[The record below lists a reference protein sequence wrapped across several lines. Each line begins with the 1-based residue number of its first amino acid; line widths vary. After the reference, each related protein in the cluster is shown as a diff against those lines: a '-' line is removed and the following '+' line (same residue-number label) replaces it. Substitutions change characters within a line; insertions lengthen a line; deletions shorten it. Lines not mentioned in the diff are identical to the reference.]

1 MKSLSEK
8 FDVLKEEVGNLTLAR
23 KLHLTATWIPQV
35 MNRVVIHLQTLLGL
49 RAGRLGET
57 GKSKRGIDAL
67 GAELSMTKG
76 ADALMVGTLHVFGHG
91 QTGWMK
97 IPTRPLTIVKDPHF
111 ANSDEKEMQ
120 DAEHL
125 EVSEKTKFFGG
136 KCTQSVPNSVLRK
149 AQGRC
154 PLPMVAATRT
164 PQLDVYIRSEVKSAD
179 KDLAKIQTFVLDALA
194 LLVSI
199 LDLNSRDHCP
209 AYQDTI
215 DAISTAVELIG
226 NASARI
232 SHLRQE
238 KVTLG
243 LNKTLL
249 PLCQDDENFKSAAP
263 SLFGP

>member
-49 RAGRLGET
+49 GEGRLEET
-57 GKSKRGIDAL
+57 GKSKRGIDGL
-67 GAELSMTKG
+67 RAELSMTKG
-76 ADALMVGTLHVFGHG
+76 AEALMVGTLHVFGHG
-91 QTGWMK
+91 QTGWTK

-111 ANSDEKEMQ
+111 ANSDEEEMQ
-120 DAEHL
+120 DAEQL
-125 EVSEKTKFFGG
+125 EVSEKTKFFLEE
-136 KCTQSVPNSVLRK
+136 KCPQSVPNSVLRK
-149 AQGRC
+149 AQGCC
-154 PLPMVAATRT
+154 PLPKVAGTRT
-164 PQLDVYIRSEVKSAD
+164 PQLDVYIRSEVKSTD

-199 LDLNSRDHCP
+199 LDLNSGDHCP

-226 NASARI
+226 NASTRI
-232 SHLRQE
+232 SRLRQE

-249 PLCQDDENFKSAAP
+249 PLS
-263 SLFGP
+263 GR

>member
-1 MKSLSEK
+1 M
-8 FDVLKEEVGNLTLAR
+8 
-23 KLHLTATWIPQV
+23 
-35 MNRVVIHLQTLLGL
+35 
-49 RAGRLGET
+49 
-57 GKSKRGIDAL
+57 
-67 GAELSMTKG
+67 
-76 ADALMVGTLHVFGHG
+76 
-91 QTGWMK
+91 
-97 IPTRPLTIVKDPHF
+97 
-111 ANSDEKEMQ
+111 
-120 DAEHL
+120 
-125 EVSEKTKFFGG
+125 
-136 KCTQSVPNSVLRK
+136 PNSVLRK
-149 AQGRC
+149 AQGGC
-154 PLPMVAATRT
+154 PLPKVAATRT
-164 PQLDVYIRSEVKSAD
+164 PQLDVYIRSEVKSVD

-215 DAISTAVELIG
+215 DAISTTVELIG
-226 NASARI
+226 NANARI